1 MAVCSPCLSFAMYH
15 RGEWTR
21 LKLLPGTEWRI
32 PVPTTFDSKA
42 ALASIA
48 ANFLIVVVGL
58 ACIYSGFFVDDFVSL
73 LLAILFKNAAMST
86 AFVYKCVRLTAP
98 PCTEKAIVII
108 ILFTGNRSEICP
120 AMKDSS
126 GRS

>member
-1 MAVCSPCLSFAMYH
+1 MYH

-21 LKLLPGTEWRI
+21 LKLLPGTEWTI
-32 PVPTTFDSKA
+32 PVPTTFDSKH

-48 ANFLIVVVGL
+48 ANFLIVGIGL

-86 AFVYKCVRLTAP
+86 AFVYKC
-98 PCTEKAIVII
+98 
-108 ILFTGNRSEICP
+108 
-120 AMKDSS
+120 D
-126 GRS
+126 